1 MVFVVTL
8 HMGIFLVF
16 QSLNIMSKPCFSLFL
31 SVFFI
36 AASAGILSNPAG
48 NQVIIHSTGGS
59 DHTEYN
65 IPSYLPEVWY
75 DEDAWTLLV
84 QGHNYYTYFNYYIL
98 DADGDCQLSG
108 GIGGGTELIDLP
120 ALDPGLCTLRLVA
133 PDGDTYEGTFTVH

>member
-1 MVFVVTL
+1 MFLFITTSFAFKTGEENVVL
-8 HMGIFLVF
+8 QPVG
-16 QSLNIMSKPCFSLFL
+16 K
-31 SVFFI
+31 
-36 AASAGILSNPAG
+36 
-48 NQVIIHSTGGS
+48 

-133 PDGDTYEGTFTVH
+133 PGGDTYEGTFTVN

>member
-1 MVFVVTL
+1 MK
-8 HMGIFLVF
+8 
-16 QSLNIMSKPCFSLFL
+16 NLFL
-31 SVFFI
+31 FVLLLMIGSI
-36 AASAGILSNPAG
+36 AHSAVMGDGCQEPVVI
-48 NQVIIHSTGGS
+48 NQTNRPPG
-59 DHTEYN
+59 TEYN
-65 IPSYLPEVWY
+65 IPTYLPDVWY

-133 PDGDTYEGTFTVH
+133 PGGDTYEGTFTVN

>member
-1 MVFVVTL
+1 MKTKLLVTF
-8 HMGIFLVF
+8 IFLLALTV
-16 QSLNIMSKPCFSLFL
+16 K
-31 SVFFI
+31 
-36 AASAGILSNPAG
+36 AGITGSPSTDR
-48 NQVIIHSTGGS
+48 VILQKKGQ

-65 IPSYLPEVWY
+65 IPTYLPDVWY

-133 PDGDTYEGTFTVH
+133 PGGDTYEGTFTVN

>member
-1 MVFVVTL
+1 MRKALFLQFFVVAAP
-8 HMGIFLVF
+8 MIF
-16 QSLNIMSKPCFSLFL
+16 
-31 SVFFI
+31 
-36 AASAGILSNPAG
+36 AGVLANPPG
-48 NQVIIHSTGGS
+48 NQIVIQSTGGH
-59 DHTEYN
+59 HTEYN

-133 PDGDTYEGTFTVH
+133 PGGDTYEGTFTVH

>member
-1 MVFVVTL
+1 MKIKNYL
-8 HMGIFLVF
+8 FL
-16 QSLNIMSKPCFSLFL
+16 LLILLFSLPDT
-31 SVFFI
+31 
-36 AASAGILSNPAG
+36 AGVLDSPEA
-48 NQVIIHSTGGS
+48 QPVIIRGKHRP

-65 IPSYLPEVWY
+65 IPTYLPEVWY

-133 PDGDTYEGTFTVH
+133 PGGDTYEGTFTVH

>member
-1 MVFVVTL
+1 MKIKNYL
-8 HMGIFLVF
+8 FL
-16 QSLNIMSKPCFSLFL
+16 LLILLFSLPDT
-31 SVFFI
+31 
-36 AASAGILSNPAG
+36 AGVLDSPEA
-48 NQVIIHSTGGS
+48 QPVIIRGKHRP
-59 DHTEYN
+59 DHTEYSQ
-65 IPSYLPEVWY
+65 PTYLPEVWY

-133 PDGDTYEGTFTVH
+133 PSGDTYEGTFTVH

>member
-1 MVFVVTL
+1 M
-8 HMGIFLVF
+8 
-16 QSLNIMSKPCFSLFL
+16 QK
-31 SVFFI
+31 
-36 AASAGILSNPAG
+36 ILSISLLLFAFLCSSLTVEGKRNPTEEPVVMG
-48 NQVIIHSTGGS
+48 KRSK

-65 IPSYLPEVWY
+65 IPTYLPEVWY

-84 QGHNYYTYFNYYIL
+84 QGHNYYTYFNYYIF

-133 PDGDTYEGTFTVH
+133 PGGDTYEGTFTVH